1 MTGRCEK
8 CGRVSKIRNFFQM
21 DLCDTCFRIEASRAD
36 GVWPDEKDLKEQSL
50 VRLRNVPN
58 YRRNYAV
65 SIISSRWKD
74 MFTLLQ
80 NFSSDSRVE
89 EFMQEL
95 DEEAGYS
102 VKGLL
107 NGELIE
113 V

>member
-1 MTGRCEK
+1 
-8 CGRVSKIRNFFQM
+8 
-21 DLCDTCFRIEASRAD
+21 
-36 GVWPDEKDLKEQSL
+36 
-50 VRLRNVPN
+50 
-58 YRRNYAV
+58 
-65 SIISSRWKD
+65 

-80 NFSSDSRVE
+80 NFSSDSKVE